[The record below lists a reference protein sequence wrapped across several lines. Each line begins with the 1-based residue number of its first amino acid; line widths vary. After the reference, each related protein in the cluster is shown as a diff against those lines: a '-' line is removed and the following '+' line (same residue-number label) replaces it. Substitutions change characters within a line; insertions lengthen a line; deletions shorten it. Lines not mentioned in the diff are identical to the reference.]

1 MRMKTIQP
9 YVCILV
15 VLLTSLV
22 FPAALAQE
30 SATPSTP
37 VAAAAPPQPALPFAK
52 IHPQPALLKE
62 FNRPIIIFRAEVYGV
77 SPEERVRAVN
87 ERLIAL
93 IAKSARGEVTTR
105 SSTEGV
111 LVEIDGEM
119 AFAVTPLDVDAIAGD
134 TLEKTAEK
142 AAMRLGEA
150 LSAYRAQHSWGFLLS
165 AAFNVFIVSVLYALF
180 AFLVHAFMRWGNP
193 LIQAFS
199 ARMAMRLESSWLSV
213 LAQFAPVVNWLV
225 AAAGWVVLMVATYAW
240 LTFSLKQFPYTKPWG
255 EQLGGFIYDSV
266 DSFMGGLLKALPDL
280 CVIVVIALVARWLTK
295 LVRFY
300 FRAIE
305 EGRLKVFW
313 LEKESAR
320 PTSRIIMVVIWAL
333 ALVMVYPY
341 IPGSSSAAFK
351 GVSVF
356 AGLLLSI
363 GASSVVG
370 QVMGGLV
377 LMYSRALKPGEFVQ
391 VGENTGVVLEVGF
404 LATKIRTPR
413 NEEVNIPN
421 GLMLSTTS
429 KNFTRLAG
437 EHGALMHTNV
447 TIGYD
452 TPWRQVHE
460 MLKIA
465 ADRTAEVLKDPA
477 PIVYQCSLS
486 DFYVEYE
493 LQIWVK
499 KLDRPIVIMSELN
512 ANIQDIFNEYGVQ
525 IMSPHF
531 MANPADK
538 VCVPK
543 EKWHEPPARAER

>member
-1 MRMKTIQP
+1 MRITTIHA
-9 YVCILV
+9 YLCILV
-15 VLLTSLV
+15 ALLPQLV
-22 FPAALAQE
+22 SPSVFAQQ
-30 SATPSTP
+30 SAPSTP
-37 VAAAAPPQPALPFAK
+37 AAAAAPSAPPLPFAK
-52 IHPQPALLKE
+52 LHPVPALLKE
-62 FNRPIIIFRAEVYGV
+62 FNRPIIVFRAEVYGAT
-77 SPEERVRAVN
+77 PEERVRLVN
-87 ERLIAL
+87 ERLVSL
-93 IAKSARGEVTTR
+93 IAKGGRDEVTTR
-105 SSTEGV
+105 LTTEGAMI
-111 LVEIDGEM
+111 EIDGEM
-119 AFAVTPLDVDAIAGD
+119 AFVITPLDVDAISGE
-134 TLEKTAEK
+134 TLEKTAETTAK
-142 AAMRLGEA
+142 RLSEA
-150 LSAYRAQHSWGFLLS
+150 LAAFRAQHSWGFLLRTVVK
-165 AAFNVFIVSVLYALF
+165 VFMVTILF
-180 AFLVHAFMRWGNP
+180 LLFILLVHSFMRWSKP
-193 LIQAFS
+193 VIQAFS
-199 ARMAMRLESSWLSV
+199 TRMAMRLESTWLSM
-213 LAQFAPVVNWLV
+213 LAQFAPVVNWVV
-225 AAAGWVVLMVATYAW
+225 AAAGCGVLMGATYAW
-240 LTFSLKQFPYTKPWG
+240 ITFSLKQFPYTKPWG
-255 EQLGGFIYDSV
+255 EQLGGFIFDSL
-266 DSFMGGLLKALPDL
+266 DSLMGGLIRALPDFF
-280 CVIVVIALVARWLTK
+280 VIVIILLVARWLTK

-305 EGRLKVFW
+305 DGHLKVFW

-356 AGLLLSI
+356 AGLLLSL

-391 VGENTGVVLEVGF
+391 VGENMGVVLEVGF

-437 EHGALMHTNV
+437 EHGAMMHTKV

-465 ADRTAEVLKDPA
+465 ADRTAEVLKDPK
-477 PIVYQCSLS
+477 PIVYQCALS

-499 KLDRPIVIMSELN
+499 RLERPIVIMSELN
-512 ANIQDIFNEYGVQ
+512 ANIQDVFNEYGVQ

-531 MANPADK
+531 MANPPEK
-538 VCVPK
+538 VWVPK
-543 EKWHEPPARAER
+543 EKWSEPPAGQKK